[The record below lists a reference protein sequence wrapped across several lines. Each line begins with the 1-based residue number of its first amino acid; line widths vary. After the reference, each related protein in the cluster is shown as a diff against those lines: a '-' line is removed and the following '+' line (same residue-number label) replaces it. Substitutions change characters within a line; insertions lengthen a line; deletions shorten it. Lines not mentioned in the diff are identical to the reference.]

1 MMIREEGT
9 EPEML
14 FVITMRCADLARP
27 VAGATVS
34 ACHICEA
41 PVWISPS
48 TLSAVPGPPLL
59 TCIPCAKPLLAKDAR
74 EPEPLTDD
82 QRLEIARA
90 TGLYGDALDR
100 AIDWVIDRLRKP

>member
-1 MMIREEGT
+1 MVREEGT
-9 EPEML
+9 EPKMIE
-14 FVITMRCADLARP
+14 VITMRCADLARP
-27 VAGATVS
+27 VAGSTVS
-34 ACHICEA
+34 ACHMCEA
-41 PVWISPS
+41 SVWISPS
-48 TLSAVPGPPLL
+48 TLSAAPGPLLL
-59 TCIPCAKPLLAKDAR
+59 TCIPCVKSLLAKDPR